1 MEPGDQLALN
11 VSSQILD
18 GEHVQAK
25 LLDSGG
31 PAAYEQDDREW
42 VVIYRTAEGFCC
54 MYRGLPVNFEDMLDV
69 QTWTEEMD
77 VRPYFMGL

>member
-1 MEPGDQLALN
+1 MKLKTEWHTLRSRIEEAF
-11 VSSQILD
+11 
-18 GEHVQAK
+18 HHAK
-25 LLDSGG
+25 LRDSGST
-31 PAAYEQDDREW
+31 AAYEQDDREW

-69 QTWTEEMD
+69 QIWTEEMD